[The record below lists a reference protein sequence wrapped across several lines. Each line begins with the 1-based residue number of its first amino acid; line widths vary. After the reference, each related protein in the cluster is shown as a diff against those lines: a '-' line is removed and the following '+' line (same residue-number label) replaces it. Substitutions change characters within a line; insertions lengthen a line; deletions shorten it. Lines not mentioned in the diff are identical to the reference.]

1 MGIYRYTAKKG
12 PKNIISETMEAES
25 SEEVVNRL
33 TQQGYFPVK
42 IEPLVGLKEKSKRT
56 NAIFANIRMRDVNIF
71 TRQLASLIK
80 AGVPLLKALNVILA
94 QTEKPTMRNIISQIA
109 SEVKDGKTFSES
121 LRSYPN
127 IFPSLFVSLIKAGED
142 SGTLENV
149 LIRLADHR
157 EKMEQIRSHIRSAL
171 IYPALIVVVG
181 IMTVVVMMAF
191 VVPQLRSVF
200 TTMGQELPLSTKL
213 LLDISDAMRNY
224 WHYIL
229 FGLFAFGIIIR
240 VFLVIEKS
248 AFDEAKL
255 HFPVIGNFI
264 RKSELSKFNRT
275 LALLINNGIPILTA
289 LEITI
294 PTLGNL
300 VLKRELKKVTE
311 GLKSGISLSTGLT
324 RTAGNHFPPF
334 MINLIAVGEEGGQ
347 LGDTLDEVANSYER
361 ETEEIIKI
369 GLSLL
374 EPVLILITGLVVGF
388 IVISILLPIFTMGTM
403 VGG

>member
-25 SEEVVNRL
+25 SEEVVNKL

-42 IEPLVGLKEKSKRT
+42 IEPLVGLKERSKRT
-56 NAIFANIRMRDVNIF
+56 SAIFANIRMRDVNIF
-71 TRQLASLIK
+71 TRQMASLIK

-94 QTEKPTMRNIISQIA
+94 QTEKQTLKNIISQIA

-127 IFPSLFVSLIKAGED
+127 IFPSLYISLIKSGED
-142 SGTLENV
+142 SGTLDNV

-157 EKMEQIRSHIRSAL
+157 EKMEQIRSHVRSAL
-171 IYPALIVVVG
+171 IYPSLIVVVG
-181 IMTVVVMMAF
+181 ILTVVVMMAF

-200 TTMGQELPLSTKL
+200 TTMGQGLPLSTEL
-213 LLDISDAMRNY
+213 LLAISDALRNY
-224 WHYIL
+224 WLFIL
-229 FGLFAFGIIIR
+229 IGLLGFVVIIR
-240 VFLVIEKS
+240 VFLVVEKT

-255 HFPVIGNFI
+255 RFPVIGNFI
-264 RKSELSKFNRT
+264 RKSELGKFNRT
-275 LALLINNGIPILTA
+275 LGLLINNGIPILTA

-300 VLKRELKKVTE
+300 VLQRKLKEVTE
-311 GLKSGISLSTGLT
+311 GLKSGISFSAGLNRTTGK
-324 RTAGNHFPPF
+324 HFPPF

-347 LGDTLDEVANSYER
+347 LGNTLDEIAGSYER
-361 ETEEIIKI
+361 ETEEMIKI

-388 IVISILLPIFTMGTM
+388 IVVSILLPIFTMGTM
-403 VGG
+403 VG